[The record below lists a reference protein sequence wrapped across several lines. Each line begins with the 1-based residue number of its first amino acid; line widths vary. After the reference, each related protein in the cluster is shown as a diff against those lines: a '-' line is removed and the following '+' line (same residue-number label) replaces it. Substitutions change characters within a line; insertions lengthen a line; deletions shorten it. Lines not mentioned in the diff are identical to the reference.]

1 LKPRLPPRLS
11 TFLHRCF
18 APCKRLV
25 LSWMAARHL
34 RGPRPRL
41 AIPLRG
47 RDPFPPRSPTI
58 LVIRKRH
65 GALVDIGID
74 LPWLQSRGGF
84 STAWRR
90 LGVFVDILS
99 RPGVPDGDWVADA
112 GDSVSEDG
120 LVVGFCSNRPDSLLI
135 PDRGFH
141 SSRGYARQRRQS
153 AAAPAFD
160 SRDAL
165 VVWRGSATGF
175 GAATN
180 ATMSPADADLR
191 QRVRMCLMLRGDAG
205 RTLGV
210 DARIVPGRNAPADV
224 ADAYRRAGIAGAGIP
239 ESSWA
244 GRKFAIDIDG
254 NANAFSNLFIR
265 LIYGCC
271 VIKIDSPLG
280 YRQWY
285 YDRLEPWRHYVP
297 VATDMADLVE
307 RIDWCRGHP
316 DACREIAAAGR
327 EFALSLVPET
337 EYRRTAET
345 IGRQVR
351 E

>member
-1 LKPRLPPRLS
+1 LKVRLPARLS
-11 TFLHRCF
+11 TLLHHCF
-18 APCKRLV
+18 APCKQLL

-34 RGPRPRL
+34 HGPVPRPG
-41 AIPLRG
+41 IPLRS
-47 RDPFPPRSPTI
+47 RAPAPQRSPTI
-58 LVIRKRH
+58 LVIRKER
-65 GALVDIGID
+65 GALVDIGAD

-90 LGVFVDILS
+90 LGVFVDLLS
-99 RPGVPDGDWVADA
+99 RPQVPDGAWAVDL

-120 LVVGFCSNRPDSLLI
+120 SVLGFCSNRPDSLLV

-141 SSRGYARQRRQS
+141 ASRGYAQCRRQ
-153 AAAPAFD
+153 AASAPAFAERSD
-160 SRDAL
+160 TI
-165 VVWRGSATGF
+165 VWRGSATGY

-191 QRVRMCLMLRGDAG
+191 QRVRMCLLLRGDAG
-205 RTLGV
+205 RALDV
-210 DARIVPGRNAPADV
+210 DAHIVPGRNATAEV
-224 ADAYRRAGIAGAGIP
+224 ADAYRRAEIAGGAIP
-239 ESSWA
+239 ESSWV

-254 NANAFSNLFIR
+254 HANAFSNLFIR

-271 VIKIDSPLG
+271 VIKIASPLG

-297 VATDMADLVE
+297 VAADMSDLVE

-316 DACREIAAAGR
+316 DACRDIAAAGR
-327 EFALSLVPET
+327 TFALSLVPET
-337 EYRRTAET
+337 EYRRTAAA
-345 IGRQVR
+345 IALRAS
-351 E
+351 